1 MVVGGPGCRSDQIGG
16 CQSVNVPRER
26 VPLPLPIN
34 DLLNDLSV
42 NDGDD
47 DDYLDADSD
56 NQSRI

>member
-1 MVVGGPGCRSDQIGG
+1 
-16 CQSVNVPRER
+16 
-26 VPLPLPIN
+26 LPIN